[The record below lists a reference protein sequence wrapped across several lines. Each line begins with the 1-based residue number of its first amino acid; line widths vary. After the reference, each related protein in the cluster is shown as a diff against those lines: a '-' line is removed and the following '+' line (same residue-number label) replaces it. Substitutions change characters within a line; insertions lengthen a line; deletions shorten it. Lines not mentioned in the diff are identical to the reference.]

1 MRTRTTTLLPAR
13 YGAISRVSC
22 SGCLFPL
29 CYTLCA
35 LFVFSS
41 VYFDV
46 SEKVYVGV
54 CGKPVVCEKCEVC
67 KKPPVCDQKQ
77 TVLTLGVEE
86 FLTVK
91 DSLGTKQLS

>member
-1 MRTRTTTLLPAR
+1 M
-13 YGAISRVSC
+13 
-22 SGCLFPL
+22 
-29 CYTLCA
+29 
-35 LFVFSS
+35 FVFSS

-67 KKPPVCDQKQ
+67 KTPVCEKCEVCKKLPVCDEKQ
-77 TVLTLGVEE
+77 TVLTWGVEE
-86 FLTVK
+86 FLTVE